1 MSEPQEHFVISIISR
16 DHVGIIYEV
25 SKAISDL
32 SGNIADVRQ
41 SVLCGYFTMILLAS
55 FPTSVTQRAIE
66 RKLAE
71 ADAHSETAIEAVV
84 KKADETAIASFS
96 PTPENT
102 YVLTATGTDQIGF
115 VATVS
120 SFCVKHNINILDL
133 STTVSDGSYVMILL
147 IDLSHCISISEVRH
161 NLQEFSRETGIKI
174 VLQHRDIFKAMN
186 EIDLP
191 LH

>member
-147 IDLSHCISISEVRH
+147 IDLNHCISISEVRH